1 MELPLALSPESNEAF
16 LREVDEEL
24 RRDQLLGFW
33 RRWGRWLIV
42 AIIVA
47 LGALALVLFLNHR
60 GQARTEEQ
68 GEKLNSAIQDLAE
81 GKVTSARATIDQL
94 ATNADPGIRA
104 LAMMNQGNLALSKND
119 LKGAAARFAA
129 IAGDSTLPQ
138 TFRDLALIR
147 QTNVEFDTLKPEM
160 VIQRLFPMATPNS
173 PWFGSAGE
181 MVAMAYIKQG
191 KRAEA
196 AKLFSQIAQQKD
208 MPPELS
214 QRAVQ
219 MAGAMGVDV
228 VQSGE
233 KKAK

>member
-1 MELPLALSPESNEAF
+1 LALSPESNEAF

-42 AIIVA
+42 ALVVG

-60 GQARTEEQ
+60 GQTQTEEQ

-81 GKVTSARATIDQL
+81 GKMTSAKATIDQL

-104 LAMMNQGNLALSKND
+104 LALMNQANLALNKND
-119 LKGAAARFAA
+119 LKGGAAKFAA
-129 IAGDSTLPQ
+129 IAADASLPQ
-138 TFRDLALIR
+138 AFRDLALIR
-147 QTNVEFDTLKPEM
+147 QTNIEFDTLKPE
-160 VIQRLFPMATPNS
+160 VVVQRLFPMVTGDS

-196 AKLFSQIAQQKD
+196 AKLFSQIAQKKD